1 MAQQVL
7 PPPSPNNKNKNGA
20 AAWQV
25 LAQAITGSE
34 SEPASDELAALFGAH
49 SPSSRIEEIK
59 DEDEDE
65 EVKENKENKD
75 KEDGGVTVEKLS
87 LEPQQIDPLAQK
99 QQPARAAKMD
109 RENAMVLVAEL
120 LRQFPEELSSL
131 RKPLEGVLD
140 KGGELVM
147 QDREQ
152 QG

>member
-34 SEPASDELAALFGAH
+34 SESASDELAALFGAP
-49 SPSSRIEEIK
+49 SSSSRIEEIK
-59 DEDEDE
+59 DEDEDKK
-65 EVKENKENKD
+65 VKENKDKD

-120 LRQFPEELSSL
+120 LRQFPEELSGL
-131 RKPLEGVLD
+131 RRPLEGVLD